1 MTARSD
7 AHRPSRRLSN
17 IDLGFAL
24 LRGLLLLG
32 GAAWLVLT
40 PSFPQNA
47 RLQFW
52 LLLAFFAGYSAL
64 LHGLVF
70 VWPDAVRKLYLV
82 ALVLDLAAVY
92 RLLSLTGG
100 IESSFTVALY
110 LLVALHSFYYGL
122 ALGLAVA
129 TAAAVLS
136 YFSDL
141 PASAQMHFPD
151 LVVRLSFLF
160 FVAVSIGLLRE
171 KERRDRSQIDKL
183 NRDLDSQTDILRKAN
198 ERLTRMHER
207 LLHSERL
214 AIIGKMSAQIA
225 HEIRNP
231 LSSMSLDAELLGDEI
246 DSVESIDLSQ
256 ARSLLA
262 SMQEQ
267 VDILTHVIE
276 DYLQFARIP
285 EIRPEKVSLNAL
297 ISGIIESMGPEFRQ
311 NAAEVLPRL
320 SRQMPEISLDSYQ
333 FRIALVNILR
343 NSLEAMPKGGR
354 IVVSTELRN
363 GRVAVSLTDSG
374 VGIHPDNIDKIFT
387 PFFTTKDNGT
397 GLGLSL
403 AQQIIEK
410 HGGDISCRSNT
421 GEGTSFIIDLPLDAR
436 REEELV

>member
-7 AHRPSRRLSN
+7 AHRPLRRLSN

-24 LRGLLLLG
+24 LRGLAVLG

-52 LLLAFFAGYSAL
+52 LLLGLFAGYSVL

-70 VWPDAVRKLYLV
+70 VWPDAVRKVYLV

-100 IESSFTVALY
+100 IESSFTVVLY

-141 PASAQMHFPD
+141 PASAQTHLPD

-183 NRDLDSQTDILRKAN
+183 NRDLDSRTDILRKAN
-198 ERLTRMHER
+198 ERLSRLHER

-231 LSSMSLDAELLGDEI
+231 LSSMSLNAELLGDEI
-246 DSVESIDLSQ
+246 DSVEAVDLSQ

-297 ISGIIESMGPEFRQ
+297 ISGIIQSMGPEFRQ
-311 NAAEVLPRL
+311 NAAEVVPRL

-343 NSLEAMPKGGR
+343 NSIEAMPKGGR
-354 IVVSTELRN
+354 IVVSTDLRN
-363 GRVAVSLTDSG
+363 GRVAIRLADSG
-374 VGIHPDNIDKIFT
+374 VGIHHDNIDKIFT

-410 HGGDISCRSNT
+410 HGGDISCRSNA